1 MLTTKQKQTLQL
13 EVGRFLVDLAKM
25 MFAGVIL
32 ASIMQSDINKST
44 LLLVGA
50 IVVAILA
57 IIGFVLLLSGKEEK
71 EDTETDDKEEENENN
86 ITVENKE

>member
-1 MLTTKQKQTLQL
+1 M
-13 EVGRFLVDLAKM
+13 V
-25 MFAGVIL
+25 FAGVIL

-57 IIGFVLLLSGKEEK
+57 IIGFVLLLSGKVEK
-71 EDTETDDKEEENENN
+71 EDAETDDKEEENENN